1 MKSQIFV
8 VYQGILHLNP
18 TFYPQNAKF
27 ALVCRERLQQF
38 PRVLLQR
45 SKQSLVQTAEIG
57 RARVKIGA
65 LAEIFP
71 GENRVAM
78 TPESALQL
86 VKLGHTCVVQ
96 SGAGVKA
103 GFSDALYAAAGVQVL
118 PDAAAKL
125 AEQIDLPGLL
135 DRKIDELSWGL
146 VPNDHVIR
154 KPSPVFPRIVPATPP
169 DA

>member
-1 MKSQIFV
+1 VESLNLYREAMDAYDISKGLEALNRHVVNCNIYAERMKPWEMNK
-8 VYQGILHLNP
+8 NP
-18 TFYPQNAKF
+18 ENK
-27 ALVCRERLQQF
+27 ERVAT
-38 PRVLLQR
+38 VLYH
-45 SKQSLVQTAEIG
+45 
-57 RARVKIGA
+57 
-65 LAEIFP
+65 LAES
-71 GENRVAM
+71 VAHCAVM
-78 TPESALQL
+78 LSP
-86 VKLGHTCVVQ
+86 
-96 SGAGVKA
+96 
-103 GFSDALYAAAGVQVL
+103 VL